1 MAPEQLFERVPPHNL
16 EAERAV
22 LGDCLLDEEA
32 LTLAV
37 DSLLPGDFYD
47 AVHRKAFDVMRDMAA
62 KGKPVDPLTF
72 LEELS
77 RRELAEHVGGQPFI
91 ASMIDAVPT
100 TANVEYH
107 VRIVRD
113 KAVHRRLIHVGAEIA
128 RLGYAEDR
136 ELEEVL
142 DEAERSVFEVSQHG
156 NTIPYRKVGD
166 VLGPTFR
173 NIEERFHSPDSSVT
187 GVATGFDD
195 FERLTGGF
203 QPGSLNIIA
212 ARPSMGKTALALDM
226 ALHASLDRN
235 IPVLVFSLEMGA
247 EQLVQRMLGS
257 RARVNIHDLRTGMFH
272 ENSWDDLAAAAGD
285 LTKADIFIDDSSV
298 LSTLELR
305 ARCRRFK
312 SQHIGGGMG
321 LVIVDYLQLMHLPK
335 RIDSKQQEVAEIS
348 RALKAVARELEVPVI
363 ALSQLSRAVEQRND
377 KRPQLSDL
385 RDSGAIE
392 QDADL
397 VVLLFRPG
405 YYDNSPEAD
414 DATAEVIVAKH
425 RNGPTGV
432 VRLTFFKEHARFANQ
447 AWSN

>member
-1 MAPEQLFERVPPHNL
+1 M

-22 LGDCLLDEEA
+22 LGDCLLDADA
-32 LTLAV
+32 LTITL
-37 DSLLPGDFYD
+37 DYLLPEDFYD
-47 AVHRKAFDVMRDMAA
+47 GSHRKAYEVMRDMAE

-77 RRELAEHVGGQPFI
+77 RRNLSETLGGQAFI
-91 ASMIDAVPT
+91 AGFVDSVPT

-113 KAVHRRLIHVGAEIA
+113 KSVHRRLIQVGAEIA
-128 RLGYAEDR
+128 RLGYSEDR

-142 DEAERSVFEVSQHG
+142 DEAERAVFEISQRG
-156 NTIPYRKVGD
+156 SQVPYRRVSD

-173 NIEERFHSPDSSVT
+173 GIEEKFHSPDSSVT
-187 GVATGFDD
+187 GVPSGFSD

-226 ALHASLDRN
+226 AMYASVERG
-235 IPVLVFSLEMGA
+235 IPVLMFSLEMGS

-257 RARVNIHDLRTGMFH
+257 RARVNVHDLRTGMFH
-272 ENSWDDLAAAAGD
+272 ENSWKDLAQAAGD
-285 LTKADIFIDDSSV
+285 LSKAPFYIDDSSV
-298 LSTLELR
+298 LSTLEMR
-305 ARCRRFK
+305 ARSRRFK
-312 SQHIGGGMG
+312 SQVMKSGAGMI
-321 LVIVDYLQLMHLPK
+321 VVDYLQLMQFSR
-335 RIDSKQQEVAEIS
+335 RIESKQQEVAEIS
-348 RALKAVARELEVPVI
+348 RSLKAIARELEVPVI
-363 ALSQLSRAVEQRND
+363 ALSQLSRAVESRNE

-397 VVLLFRPG
+397 VVLLYRSG
-405 YYDNSPEAD
+405 YYESSPEESDTSAD
-414 DATAEVIVAKH
+414 IIVAKH
-425 RNGPTGV
+425 RNGPTGTI
-432 VRLTFFKEHARFANQ
+432 RLTFIKEHASFKNQ
-447 AWSN
+447 AWSS